1 MESICILAEFNNIL
15 PSIVLSLLA
24 DLTVLPPN
32 IPLPLLLLQYFMDEC
47 LQKLVDVI
55 DSGELQLQ
63 DLVPSERI
71 AKLVKVRLLMQAP
84 YISKWPQ
91 ALSIQV
97 SYRYI
102 SIFRFILFSGS
113 L

>member
-1 MESICILAEFNNIL
+1 
-15 PSIVLSLLA
+15 
-24 DLTVLPPN
+24 
-32 IPLPLLLLQYFMDEC
+32 MDEC
-47 LQKLVDVI
+47 LKKLIDAI

-71 AKLVKVRLLMQAP
+71 AKLVRYRLELQAP

-97 SYRYI
+97 SFIAISYI
-102 SIFRFILFSGS
+102 C
-113 L
+113 